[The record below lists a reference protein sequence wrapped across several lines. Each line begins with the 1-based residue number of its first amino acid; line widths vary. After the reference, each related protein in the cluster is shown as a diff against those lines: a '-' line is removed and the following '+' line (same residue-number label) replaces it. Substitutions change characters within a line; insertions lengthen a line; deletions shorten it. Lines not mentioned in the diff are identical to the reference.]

1 MRPMF
6 LVKKLSWHVQ
16 RLTVGF
22 SFSRDIPFYV
32 VLGQLETRCITSQ
45 DGETELRT
53 PRWTGSPATVCPPRI
68 IKINDTD

>member
-1 MRPMF
+1 MY
-6 LVKKLSWHVQ
+6 ST
-16 RLTVGF
+16 LTVGF
-22 SFSRDIPFYV
+22 SFSRDIPFY

-53 PRWTGSPATVCPPRI
+53 PRWAGSPATVCPPRI